1 MTFPALPP
9 RSLTVIFVRLTPNAL
24 GSLRFAD
31 TAVTPADPES
41 VLKVDEVELI
51 FTIAEVGVKVVV
63 KVGVE
68 VGVEVAVEV

>member
-1 MTFPALPP
+1 MTFAALPP

-51 FTIAEVGVKVVV
+51 FTMAEVGVKVSVGV
-63 KVGVE
+63 KVV
-68 VGVEVAVEV
+68 VAVAVDV

>member
-1 MTFPALPP
+1 MDVTFAALPP

-51 FTIAEVGVKVVV
+51 FTMAEVGVKVSVGV
-63 KVGVE
+63 KVV
-68 VGVEVAVEV
+68 VAVVVDV